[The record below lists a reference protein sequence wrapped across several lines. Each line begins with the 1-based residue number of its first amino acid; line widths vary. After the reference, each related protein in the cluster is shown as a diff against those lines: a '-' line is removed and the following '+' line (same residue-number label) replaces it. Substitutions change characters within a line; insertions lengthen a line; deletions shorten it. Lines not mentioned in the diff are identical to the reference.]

1 MTMHTNDP
9 EEQTA
14 TDTLSP
20 KERFL
25 LAKAE
30 HFIGRAEECI
40 RMARYS
46 PARDLIEKAKETFA
60 DVEGSEDLILE
71 IDRQLFRIRHRRN
84 GAAHGEHGGEVRH
97 TQLILLADQD
107 EQILVEL
114 GSALRNFG
122 YHVLGAGNYEEAV
135 RAMEEMLP
143 DALISEV
150 NFENGPRGF
159 DLYHW
164 MKRNIPDRSIPFLF
178 LAARIDRET
187 LIAGKRFGVDDF
199 LQKPVDEEVVLASL
213 INCLSRRRP
222 QLLSA

>member
-1 MTMHTNDP
+1 MTMHINDP
-9 EEQTA
+9 EEQTVN
-14 TDTLSP
+14 DTLSP

-30 HFIGRAEECI
+30 HFIVRAEECV
-40 RMARYS
+40 RMARYA
-46 PARDLIEKAKETFA
+46 PARDLIERAKETFPG
-60 DVEGSEDLILE
+60 VTGSEDLILE
-71 IDRQLFRIRHRRN
+71 IDRQLFQIRHRGN
-84 GAAHGEHGGEVRH
+84 GAAQGGKGGGDRH
-97 TQLILLADQD
+97 SELVLLADQD

-114 GSALRNFG
+114 GGALRNFG
-122 YHVLGAGNYEEAV
+122 YHVLGAGSYEEAV
-135 RAMEEMLP
+135 RTMGEMLP
-143 DALISEV
+143 DAVISEV

-164 MKRNIPDRSIPFLF
+164 MKRNIPNRSIPFLF

-213 INCLSRRRP
+213 INCLTRRRP

>member
-1 MTMHTNDP
+1 MTTHINDP

-14 TDTLSP
+14 SDTLSP

-30 HFIGRAEECI
+30 HFIGRAEDCV

-46 PARDLIEKAKETFA
+46 PARDLIERARETFPGVA
-60 DVEGSEDLILE
+60 GGENLILE
-71 IDRQLFRIRHRRN
+71 IDRQLFQIRHRGN
-84 GAAHGEHGGEVRH
+84 GAAHGENGRADRH
-97 TQLILLADQD
+97 SELILLADQD

-114 GSALRNFG
+114 GTALRNFG
-122 YHVLGAGNYEEAV
+122 YHVLGAGSYEEAV
-135 RAMEEMLP
+135 RTMEEMLP
-143 DALISEV
+143 DAVISEV

-159 DLYHW
+159 DLYQW
-164 MKRNIPDRSIPFLF
+164 MKRNLTDRSIPFLF